1 MRKPIILLLILG
13 SLLYI
18 ATQKPVIA
26 ATSPEAMP
34 SEPDQLIR
42 FHVLANSDTAEDQ
55 ELKRKVRD
63 AIVKEMAPEFRQ
75 AKSLSE
81 AKTLAKANLPRME
94 ELAAAQIRASG
105 KLYPVRATFGTF
117 QFPTKTY
124 GKFTLPAGNYEAVRV
139 VIGKGEG
146 SNWWCVLFPPLCF
159 IDLTHSLAANPALM
173 VNNPTD
179 GEGRLGEV
187 NQTVEQGKIEIRF
200 KILEL
205 WDKLTIKSSP
215 PQE

>member
-1 MRKPIILLLILG
+1 MRKSLIILLMLG
-13 SLLYI
+13 ALVYLL
-18 ATQKPVIA
+18 TQKPVPA

-34 SEPDQLIR
+34 LEPEQLIR
-42 FHVLANSDTAEDQ
+42 FHVIANSDTPQDQ

-63 AIVKEMAPEFRQ
+63 AIVQAMAPEFRQ
-75 AKSLSE
+75 AKSLNE
-81 AKTLAKANLPRME
+81 AKTLAKDNLSRME
-94 ELAAAQIRASG
+94 ELAFIQVQAAG
-105 KLYPVRATFGTF
+105 KLYPVQAKLGTF

-124 GKFTLPAGNYEAVRV
+124 GKFTLPAGSYEAVRV

-179 GEGRLGEV
+179 GEGSLGKV
-187 NQTVEQGKIEIRF
+187 TQTMEQGKIEIRF
-200 KILEL
+200 KTLEL
-205 WDKLTIKSSP
+205 WQRLYHSW
-215 PQE
+215 QL